1 MVLCNLIMPINSRVG
16 FFIPALS
23 SYLETKSIPYK
34 DTLKQ
39 GEIDWN
45 YPNDIHSP
53 NQNPKGKII
62 IQRLLGERSAN
73 AYKTY
78 ELALRLLVSDSDES
92 KLECLLYDWQDL
104 IVNDFM
110 FTLSETGITG
120 LIANPFGA
128 TLNVNNLFLKIKLVQ
143 SSVVSQINQSKSGT
157 GAVICVYQF
166 TDFEPVNLY

>member
-1 MVLCNLIMPINSRVG
+1 MAINSRVG

-39 GEIDWN
+39 GDIDWN
-45 YPNDIHSP
+45 YANDIHSP

-62 IQRLLGERSAN
+62 IQRVLGERSVN

-104 IVNDFM
+104 IINKFM
-110 FTLSETGITG
+110 FELSETGLSG

-128 TLNVNNLFLKIKLVQ
+128 TLTVNNLFLKIKLIQ
-143 SSVVSQINQSKSGT
+143 SSVVTQINQSKSGT
-157 GAVICVYQF
+157 GAVISVYQF
-166 TDFEPVNLY
+166 TDFEPINFY

>member
-1 MVLCNLIMPINSRVG
+1 MAINSRVG

-34 DTLKQ
+34 DSLKQ
-39 GEIDWN
+39 GDIDWN

-62 IQRLLGERSAN
+62 IQRVLGERSVN

-78 ELALRLLVSDSDES
+78 ELALRLLISDSNES

-104 IVNDFM
+104 IINKFM
-110 FTLSETGITG
+110 FELSETGLSG

-128 TLNVNNLFLKIKLVQ
+128 TLTVNNLFLKIKLIQ
-143 SSVVSQINQSKSGT
+143 SSVVTQINQSKSGT
-157 GAVICVYQF
+157 GAVISVYQF
-166 TDFEPVNLY
+166 TDFEPINFY

>member
-1 MVLCNLIMPINSRVG
+1 MPINSRVG

-166 TDFEPVNLY
+166 TDFEPINLY

>member
-1 MVLCNLIMPINSRVG
+1 MPINSRVG

-23 SYLETKSIPYK
+23 SYLETKSIPFK
-34 DTLKQ
+34 DNLKQ

-157 GAVICVYQF
+157 GAVISVYQF